1 MVLRNV
7 LALLLLTHAS
17 HAYDLT
23 KTLDSVSWAETR
35 GVLLVGDNGR
45 SLSHYQIYDS
55 TWEHINEIRQKS
67 GLQKLPHSSA
77 LQEGVAR
84 EMASTYLKWL
94 AGKYESLTRR
104 RPSPEVLY
112 LMYTMGFSGAQRIGF
127 RISSAPS
134 VKRKGVSRFVTHYY
148 GK

>member
-1 MVLRNV
+1 MGLPNV
-7 LALLLLTHAS
+7 IALLLLTHAA
-17 HAYDLT
+17 HAYDLA

-55 TWEHINEIRQKS
+55 TWEHINQIRKDS
-67 GLQKLPHSSA
+67 GLPTFPHSTA

-84 EMASTYLKWL
+84 QMASTYLEWL
-94 AGKYESLTRR
+94 ARRYELLVGR
-104 RPSPEVLY
+104 RPAPEVLY
-112 LMYTMGFSGAQRIGF
+112 LMYTMGFSGAKRIGF

-134 VKRKGVSRFVTHYY
+134 VKRKGVSRFMTHYY